1 MDDATVASWVR
12 EGLPSDP
19 TSVQNGTILTN
30 SERWPLMMD
39 PQLQACSHAPPGWN
53 ISWSP
58 ASGIHCAVL
67 GYQEQHHQVILLP
80 LTSTG
85 ICKAPPCV
93 CQRCLAAI
101 VMSAGHLQGLHVAAM
116 MQGVVWIK
124 ERESKHNLQVVRMG
138 AAGTVTAMER
148 AIEAGH
154 SVLIE
159 NMGESIDAVLN
170 PVITRSTFKKVG
182 AAAVQQ
188 ACRGDPTA

>member
-1 MDDATVASWVR
+1 
-12 EGLPSDP
+12 
-19 TSVQNGTILTN
+19 
-30 SERWPLMMD
+30 
-39 PQLQACSHAPPGWN
+39 
-53 ISWSP
+53 
-58 ASGIHCAVL
+58 
-67 GYQEQHHQVILLP
+67 
-80 LTSTG
+80 
-85 ICKAPPCV
+85 
-93 CQRCLAAI
+93 
-101 VMSAGHLQGLHVAAM
+101 

-182 AAAVQQ
+182 AAELQQ
-188 ACRGDPTA
+188 AACCSEPTALAWASTQHKTRTMGCTAAPLCSRSS